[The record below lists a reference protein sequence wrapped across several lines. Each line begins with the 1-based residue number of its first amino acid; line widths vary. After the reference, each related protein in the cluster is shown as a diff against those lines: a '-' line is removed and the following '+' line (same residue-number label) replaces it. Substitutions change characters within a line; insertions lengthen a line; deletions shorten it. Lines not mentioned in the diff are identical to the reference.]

1 MLSVYHSTFMLLR
14 LSGFKGTLRV
24 VSTSNP
30 PITPKQSGALHIM
43 AKAVGI
49 DLGTTN
55 SVVAVLEAGE
65 AVVIPNSEGSRTT
78 PSVVAFSKAGE
89 VLVGEVAKRQAIT
102 NPERTFRSI
111 KRHMGENWKSEDV
124 DGKKY
129 TPQEISARTL
139 MKLKRDAEAYLG
151 DTVTQ
156 AVITVPAYFDDAQR
170 TATKEAGAIAGL
182 EVLRIINEPTAAA
195 LAYGL
200 NKGDEDET
208 VLVFDLGGGTF
219 DVSVLEIGDG
229 VFEVKSTHGDT
240 HLGGDDWDQRVIDWM
255 VQQFKAA
262 HGVDLAVDRM
272 ATQRLKE
279 AAEKAKIELSQ
290 NQQTQINLPFI
301 TATAAGPLHM
311 DESLTRAKFQELT
324 ADLLERCRKPFEQA
338 ITDAG
343 LSKGQIHHVILV
355 GGSTRMPAVQDL
367 VQSLTGKEP
376 NRTVNP
382 DEVVA
387 IGAAVQAG
395 VLRGDVKDI
404 LLLDVTPLSL
414 GIETKG
420 GVMTKLIERNTTI
433 PTRRTE
439 VFTTADDMQPSVE
452 IHVLQGEREMASY
465 NKTLGK
471 FQLVDLPPAPR
482 GVPQI
487 EVTFDIDA
495 NGIVHVSAKDRATS
509 KEQSMTIT
517 GQSSLAKDDIAK
529 MVKDAEEHAEE
540 DKARREEAEI
550 RNNADSL
557 VYQTEKVLREQG
569 EKVTEE
575 ERAAVEGPMAEL
587 KTLLQGSDNAAI
599 KIATE
604 KLMTA
609 SQAFGQKLYESAAR
623 DTNAAGTSASGQG
636 ATGAND
642 DDIVDAEIVDA
653 EIVDEK

>member
-1 MLSVYHSTFMLLR
+1 
-14 LSGFKGTLRV
+14 
-24 VSTSNP
+24 
-30 PITPKQSGALHIM
+30 M

-55 SVVAVLEAGE
+55 SVVSVLEAGE
-65 AVVIPNSEGSRTT
+65 PVVIPNSEGARTT
-78 PSVVAFSKAGE
+78 PSIVAFSKAGE

-102 NPERTFRSI
+102 NPDRTFRSI
-111 KRHMGENWKSEDV
+111 KRQMGTTWTSEDI

-151 DTVTQ
+151 DTVTD

-182 EVLRIINEPTAAA
+182 NVLRIINEPTAAA

-200 NKGDEDET
+200 DKSSHDET
-208 VLVFDLGGGTF
+208 ILVFDLGGGTF

-240 HLGGDDWDQRVIDWM
+240 HLGGDDWDQRIIDWLT
-255 VQQFKAA
+255 QQFKSA
-262 HGVDLAVDRM
+262 HGIDLAQDRM
-272 ATQRLKE
+272 AVQRLKE

-290 NQQTQINLPFI
+290 TQQTQINLPFI
-301 TATAAGPLHM
+301 TATAEGPLHL
-311 DESLTRAKFQELT
+311 DESLTRSKFQEMT
-324 ADLLERCRKPFEQA
+324 ADLVERCRVAFDQA
-338 ITDAG
+338 IKDAG
-343 LSKGQIHHVILV
+343 LTKSQIDHVILV
-355 GGSTRMPAVQDL
+355 GGSTRMPAVQEL
-367 VQSLTGKEP
+367 VFNMTGKEP
-376 NRTVNP
+376 NKSVNP

-395 VLRGDVKDI
+395 VLKGDVKDI

-439 VFTTADDMQPSVE
+439 VFTTADDNQPSVE
-452 IHVLQGEREMASY
+452 INVLQGEREMASY
-465 NKTLGK
+465 NQSLGK
-471 FQLVDLPPAPR
+471 FNLVDLPPAQR
-482 GVPQI
+482 GTPQI

-517 GQSSLAKDDIAK
+517 SSSSLSKEKIEE
-529 MVKDAEEHAEE
+529 MIRDAESHAED
-540 DKARREEAEI
+540 DKRRREEAEV

-557 VYQTEKVLREQG
+557 VYQTEKVLKDQG
-569 EKVTEE
+569 DKVTEE
-575 ERAAVEGPMAEL
+575 EKAAVEGPLGIL
-587 KTLLQGSDNAAI
+587 KTAI
-599 KIATE
+599 AGNNIDDIKAATE
-604 KLMTA
+604 TLMGA
-609 SQAFGQKLYESAAR
+609 SQEFSQKLYETAAR
-623 DTNAAGTSASGQG
+623 DSEAAGTSASGASG
-636 ATGAND
+636 APND
-642 DDIVDAEIVDA
+642 DDIVDAEIVD
-653 EIVDEK
+653 EQ